1 MSIMSCLPRVA
12 LAAALTAAF
21 AAPALAYDG
30 TNCKEPGVCWEPKP
44 GYPEK
49 TKISGSKYDPKHDPK
64 QVVKQADSIK
74 DMEERNNKR
83 ADSFAKTGKFQYDVS
98 KIGAN

>member
-1 MSIMSCLPRVA
+1 MSTLSRLPGAV
-12 LAAALTAAF
+12 LAAAFALGL

-49 TKISGSKYDPKHDPK
+49 AKLAGSKYDPKHDPK
-64 QVVKQADSIK
+64 QVAKQGDSIK
-74 DMEERNNKR
+74 AMEERNKKR
-83 ADSFAKTGKFQYDVS
+83 ADNFAKTGKFQYDVS
-98 KIGAN
+98 KIAN